1 MGHAGSMDVTSL
13 TDLSEE
19 LLTKARSVDSG
30 RAAQTVH
37 GGQTHQLRQTVIAMA
52 SGQGLAEHESPGEA
66 TLQVLEGRVRLSGAS
81 GAGVGGAGDFMVIPA
96 ERHSL
101 DALEDSVVV
110 LTVVVK

>member
-1 MGHAGSMDVTSL
+1 MDVISL
-13 TDLSEE
+13 AEMSEE

-37 GGQTHQLRQTVIAMA
+37 GGQSHQLRQTVIAMA

-66 TLQVLEGRVRLSGAS
+66 TLQVLVGRVRLAGAS
-81 GAGVGGAGDFMVIPA
+81 GAAEGSAGDFLVIPS

-101 DALEDSVVV
+101 DALEDSVVI

>member
-1 MGHAGSMDVTSL
+1 MDLISL
-13 TDLSEE
+13 SAMSEE

-37 GGQTHQLRQTVIAMA
+37 GGQSHQLRQTVIAMA

-66 TLQVLEGRVRLSGAS
+66 TLQVLEGRVRLAGAS
-81 GAGVGGAGDFMVIPA
+81 GSAEGGAGDFIVIPP